1 MSEPAAY
8 LKLLDAVQRRRP
20 RVAFIFGSGLGALD
34 ERLHNVCAV
43 PFLDVPGLSG
53 TTVPGHKGCLV
64 LGDWA
69 DVPVLVFSGRL
80 HYYEGH
86 SWRSV
91 TQPIQIAHDL
101 GVRTLVVTNA
111 AGGIRDDLSPGTL
124 MALKDHLQ
132 WTKPFWWREPSL
144 GADGSARS
152 TPYDASLR
160 AHLRSAAQTLG
171 FDLPEGVYAQVTGPC
186 YETKAEIRALR
197 HCGADAV
204 GMSTAREVQ
213 TAADL
218 GMRCAAVSCITNRAA
233 GLSAGPIHHGE
244 VMDVAGRLHDRLA
257 ALFEGFLRKL
267 V

>member
-1 MSEPAAY
+1 MSDPAAY
-8 LKLLDAVQRRRP
+8 VELLDAVQKRQP
-20 RVAFIFGSGLGALD
+20 RVALVFGSGLGDLD
-34 ERLHNVCAV
+34 QRLRDVCQA
-43 PFLDVPGLSG
+43 PFLVVPGLSG
-53 TTVPGHKGCLV
+53 TTVPGHKGCLL

-91 TQPIQIAHDL
+91 TQPIQMAHDL

-111 AGGIRDDLSPGTL
+111 AGGIRDDLVPGTL
-124 MALKDHLQ
+124 MALSDHLQ
-132 WTKPFWWREPSL
+132 CTKPHWWREGSL
-144 GADGSARS
+144 NAERS
-152 TPYDASLR
+152 GPYDASLR
-160 AHLRSAAQTLG
+160 GQLRGAAQALG
-171 FDLPEGVYAQVTGPC
+171 FELPEGVYAQMTGPC

-244 VMDVAGRLHDRLA
+244 VMDVAGRLRDRLA
-257 ALFEGFLRKL
+257 LLLEAFLRSII
-267 V
+267 